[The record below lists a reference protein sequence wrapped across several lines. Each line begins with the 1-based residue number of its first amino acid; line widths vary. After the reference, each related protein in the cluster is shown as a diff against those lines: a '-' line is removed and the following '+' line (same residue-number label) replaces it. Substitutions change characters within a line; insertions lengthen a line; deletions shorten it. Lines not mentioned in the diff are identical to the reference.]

1 MRKPRERRK
10 EKDRRRK
17 GERENKSKGK
27 KKEKEKGK
35 ALETLTVVATCTV
48 ATMPQKLYCM
58 NDPISMNNFTEIF
71 KRTLIARCYYCPTF
85 QMKPRLRKA
94 QSPGPGSYH
103 QFLSEAEP
111 LFIPVP
117 THLTLMERKIRRVKR
132 LAFLCTH
139 FKEVRHLIIKTFEV
153 TSSFPP

>member
-17 GERENKSKGK
+17 GKRENKSKAK
-27 KKEKEKGK
+27 KKEKKKEK
-35 ALETLTVVATCTV
+35 LWRLTVVATCTV

-71 KRTLIARCYYCPTF
+71 KRTLIARCYYCPTL

-103 QFLSEAEP
+103 LFLSEAEP
-111 LFIPVP
+111 LFIPVLTP
-117 THLTLMERKIRRVKR
+117 LTLMERKIRRVKR
-132 LAFLCTH
+132 LAFRVH
-139 FKEVRHLIIKTFEV
+139 ISKK
-153 TSSFPP
+153 